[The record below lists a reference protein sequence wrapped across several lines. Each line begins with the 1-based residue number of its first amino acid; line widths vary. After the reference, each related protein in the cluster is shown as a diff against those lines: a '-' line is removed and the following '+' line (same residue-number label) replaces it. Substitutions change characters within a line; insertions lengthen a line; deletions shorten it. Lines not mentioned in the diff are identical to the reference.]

1 MTGATARPA
10 SSGTSALRRRE
21 VDRGCIFGTVANR
34 IAVLVS
40 GTGSNMAAL
49 VDACTEGRVPATVVL
64 VAADR
69 SCGGV
74 ESARERGVEAVVME
88 PADFR
93 SRDEWS
99 AALRDLVVARS
110 PDLVVSAGFMRILAP
125 VFVDA
130 FAGRLINL
138 HPSLLPAFPGAHGV
152 RDALAYGVKVTGST
166 VHFIDH
172 EVDHGPILLQEPVAV
187 EAGDTEESLHERIKA
202 VEHRLLPEACRLV
215 LENRVRVEGGRTIV
229 KTLGAHS

>member
-1 MTGATARPA
+1 M
-10 SSGTSALRRRE
+10 
-21 VDRGCIFGTVANR
+21 FGTVHSR

-40 GTGSNMAAL
+40 GEGSNMVAL
-49 VDACTEGRVPATVVL
+49 LEACDEGRVPGSVVL
-64 VAADR
+64 VASDR
-69 SCGGV
+69 PCKGI
-74 ESARERGVEAVVME
+74 ETARERGVETATLA
-88 PADFR
+88 PADYG

-99 AALRDLVVARS
+99 AALGDVVGAAR

-152 RDALAYGVKVTGST
+152 RDALEYGVKITGST
-166 VHFIDH
+166 VHFVDH
-172 EVDHGPILLQEPVAV
+172 HVDHGPILLQEPVVV
-187 EAGDTEESLHERIKA
+187 EAGDTEQTLHDRIKA

-215 LENRVRVEGGRTIV
+215 LEQRVRIENGRTLV
-229 KTLGAHS
+229 EPERAHS